1 MRTLF
6 FILLASFIL
15 ILVTGCP
22 DHGHDHDKTGGHS
35 HDESSQ
41 HKDSIN

>member
-6 FILLASFIL
+6 FILIASFIL
-15 ILVTGCP
+15 VSVTGCP
-22 DHGHDHDKTGGHS
+22 DHGHDHDKNGEHS
-35 HDESSQ
+35 HDEPSQ